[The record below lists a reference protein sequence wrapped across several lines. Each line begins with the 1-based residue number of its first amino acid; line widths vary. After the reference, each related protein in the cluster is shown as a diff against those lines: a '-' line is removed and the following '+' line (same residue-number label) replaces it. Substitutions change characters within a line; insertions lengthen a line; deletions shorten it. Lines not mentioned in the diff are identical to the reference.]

1 MLTDHV
7 QGLSHITGIDFDKK
21 TVRVVDSGNEKFQA
35 SNVHFVGKAVASIL
49 QHPEKTANKYLS
61 VASFNVSVNEIIA
74 AIEGLTGEKYAVTKV
89 ASADLQK
96 LGEDKL
102 AKGDYSAFLELVTVW
117 NYKDGAGKGLTAE
130 TSANELLGL
139 KEEDFKATVKAWLGK
154 QGRL

>member
-1 MLTDHV
+1 
-7 QGLSHITGIDFDKK
+7 
-21 TVRVVDSGNEKFQA
+21 
-35 SNVHFVGKAVASIL
+35 VHFVGKAVASIL

-74 AIEGLTGEKYAVTKV
+74 AIEGLTGEKYAVAKV